1 MITPANGPP
10 TNGTLLVSVTFDCTI
25 ISGLLV
31 GSGDGANVVGSGVG
45 ASVGK
50 ALVGV

>member
-10 TNGTLLVSVTFDCTI
+10 TNGTLLVSLTFDCTI

-31 GSGDGANVVGSGVG
+31 GSGDVVGSGVG